1 MNSKNYLINRL
12 RGWFPEEIG
21 QSRKQI
27 SANQIHKSIAKNW
40 LSSRNFRISCIL
52 ASFAGAFVVDYFFG
66 FLQSISII
74 TSGMFQDAIVVVF
87 VVMLGFW
94 GWAILQS
101 APKGKSP
108 GLNQNSEEV
117 NS

>member
-1 MNSKNYLINRL
+1 VNSKKYLMNRL
-12 RGWFPEEIG
+12 RGWFPEEPG

-27 SANQIHKSIAKNW
+27 STNQTHKSIAKNW

-52 ASFAGAFVVDYFFG
+52 ASFAGAFAVDYFLG
-66 FLQSISII
+66 FLQSTAII
-74 TSGMFQDAIVVVF
+74 TSSMFQDAIVVVF

-94 GWAILQS
+94 GWAILQRT
-101 APKGKSP
+101 PKGKSQLP
-108 GLNQNSEEV
+108 NQNSEGA

>member
-1 MNSKNYLINRL
+1 MNRL
-12 RGWFPEEIG
+12 RGWFPEETG

-27 SANQIHKSIAKNW
+27 SKNQTQKHCENW

-52 ASFAGAFVVDYFFG
+52 ASFAGAFAVDYFFG

-74 TSGMFQDAIVVVF
+74 TSSMFQDAIVVVF

-94 GWAILQS
+94 GWAILQRP
-101 APKGKSP
+101 PKDKSQRP
-108 GLNQNSEEV
+108 NQNSEGA